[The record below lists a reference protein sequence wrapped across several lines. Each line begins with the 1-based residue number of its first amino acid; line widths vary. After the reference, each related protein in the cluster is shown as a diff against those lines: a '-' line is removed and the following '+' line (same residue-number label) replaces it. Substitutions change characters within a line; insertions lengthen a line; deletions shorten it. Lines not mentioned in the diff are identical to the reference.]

1 MHADKMVVVILLVVF
16 SLLTIVYLSWHLTQQ
31 G

>member
-1 MHADKMVVVILLVVF
+1 MQPDKIVIVILLVVL

-31 G
+31 S

>member
-1 MHADKMVVVILLVVF
+1 MHADKILLVILLVVV

-31 G
+31 S

>member
-1 MHADKMVVVILLVVF
+1 MHADKILFVILLVVV

-31 G
+31 S

>member
-1 MHADKMVVVILLVVF
+1 MHADKIVVVILLVIV
-16 SLLTIVYLSWHLTQQ
+16 SLLTIFYLSWHFSQQ

>member
-1 MHADKMVVVILLVVF
+1 MHADKIAVVMFVVVVT
-16 SLLTIVYLSWHLTQQ
+16 LLTIVYLSWHFSQQ